1 MNISELREKSA
12 AELQTLLNE
21 KRHLLQEKSFKVSE
35 AQLAQIH
42 TIKEVK
48 RDIARILTIL
58 SDMSAVA
65 AQ

>member
-12 AELQTLLNE
+12 EELHTLLQTKQSLLRE
-21 KRHLLQEKSFKVSE
+21 KTFKVAE

-48 RDIARILTIL
+48 RDIARIRTVL
-58 SDMSAVA
+58 SDMSRSA
-65 AQ
+65 A